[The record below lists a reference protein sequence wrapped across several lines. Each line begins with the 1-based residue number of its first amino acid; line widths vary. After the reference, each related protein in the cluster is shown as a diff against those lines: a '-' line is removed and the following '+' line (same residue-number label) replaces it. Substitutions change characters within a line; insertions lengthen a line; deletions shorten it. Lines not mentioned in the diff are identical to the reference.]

1 MWLYLDDLGGSRM
14 NGIGGTEMTL
24 GFWIY
29 VEIEKVA
36 EGFGAISLS
45 T

>member
-1 MWLYLDDLGGSRM
+1 MALSGDLDGSGM
-14 NGIGGTEMTL
+14 KCIGGTEMAL
-24 GFWIY
+24 GFRIEL
-29 VEIEKVA
+29 EIEEVA